1 MMRRWILVAPI
12 ALAALPLT
20 AEAQNVTPQTVLDN
34 PSVRV
39 EVSSLSPGA
48 GTGQHQGIEAEVGI
62 VADGELTLD
71 SPLSHEVLQPGKAY
85 WLPGLIPHDIRNE
98 GDRPARM
105 FAVLLKRCD

>member
-1 MMRRWILVAPI
+1 MRSSVMVA
-12 ALAALPLT
+12 ALAFGGFPL
-20 AEAQNVTPQTVLDN
+20 AAAAQGVAPQTVLDN

-39 EVSSLSPGA
+39 EMSLLPPGT
-48 GTGQHQGIEAEVGI
+48 GTGQHQGIASEIGI
-62 VADGELTLD
+62 VAEGALTLD

-85 WLPGLIPHDIRNE
+85 WLPGLILHDIRNE